1 MPSGPHAL
9 PFAGVVAGVVLS
21 VGLLVVPVR
30 ASFGDDPVLR
40 LQGFDRQRSFLAT
53 SVSCG
58 AAPSNL
64 VAPEGTR
71 TLYEVARDAACH
83 RAGVRRVWV
92 AAALGSLLVIGG
104 FLGIVTATRRPVWPE
119 RFGRV

>member
-1 MPSGPHAL
+1 MPAGPTAL
-9 PFAGVVAGVVLS
+9 LGGVI
-21 VGLLVVPVR
+21 VGLTVTTVLLLVPVR

-64 VAPEGTR
+64 TAPEGTR

-83 RAGVRRVWV
+83 REGVRRFWLAV
-92 AAALGSLLVIGG
+92 AVGSVLIVGSVLGT
-104 FLGIVTATRRPVWPE
+104 VTATRRI
-119 RFGRV
+119 